1 MTLNEYLENIE
12 QVEGWCTPELWN
24 CIEPI
29 DLYQRV
35 NNISGPI
42 AEIGVY
48 HGKFFIGLALTK
60 LNESGHCAFDVFDQQ
75 EFNLDKAGVGSLDI
89 FKRNLKKYNINDFE
103 AITVDSLRITDDLL
117 DKYKNTF
124 SLFSVDGCHKKEHT
138 IKDFQTA
145 MKMVNKDGVIFIDD
159 YYNPN
164 WPEVQEG
171 ITKYYLH
178 NTPDFVPFL
187 YTCNKLFLCSLS
199 RHNGYLTAVH
209 DFLTKQY
216 KSSRVKVV
224 NRFGYKTLTVLPN
237 RREKKYLASKT
248 LDAVAGQV

>member
-1 MTLNEYLENIE
+1 MNIREYLNNID
-12 QVEGWCTPELWN
+12 QVEGWCMPELWN

-29 DLYQRV
+29 DLFQRE
-35 NNISGPI
+35 NDITGPI

-48 HGKFFIGLALTK
+48 QGKFFIGLALTK
-60 LNESGHCAFDVFDQQ
+60 HDESGHCAFDVFDLQ
-75 EFNLDKAGVGSLDI
+75 EFNLDKAGVGSLAK
-89 FKRNLKKYNINDFE
+89 FKLNLQNRNIKDFKTT
-103 AITVDSLRITDDLL
+103 TVDSLRITEELIN
-117 DKYKNTF
+117 KHKHSF

-138 IKDFQTA
+138 ISDFKTA
-145 MKMVNKDGVIFIDD
+145 MKMVKKDGVIFIDD

-187 YTCNKLFLCSLS
+187 YTANKLFLCSLS
-199 RHNGYLTAVH
+199 LHNGYFNCVSE
-209 DFLTKQY
+209 FLRLHYT
-216 KSSRVKVV
+216 SSRVKVV

-237 RREKKYLASKT
+237 RKLKKYLA
-248 LDAVAGQV
+248 LNE